1 MRVLV
6 GVVAAVDVCVCV
18 CVCVCVR
25 ACVRACVRVRARV
38 RTCVRACVRACYT
51 ARTPPRR
58 PRHPWPA
65 RAQQSRRA
73 RLCSQRRRLPTLGRA
88 AAARG
93 ARRWKRVRT
102 AACWVAARSR
112 PQPAPPPAGRDA
124 PCRRGG
130 WTPWRQAGA
139 APSPRGAVQRRS
151 RKTKRAANT
160 DATRGR
166 TTLAAGRLSSPPRR
180 RPAARPDATPRAGGA
195 RPCARGCRSAARRT
209 SPWSGARAPAPRWPH
224 RAHRAPS
231 RARCLLKLA
240 RRVNSINSQLLELPL
255 EGRCRASPS
264 SHRPRRP
271 ERRRPPP

>member
-1 MRVLV
+1 MRM
-6 GVVAAVDVCVCV
+6 GG
-18 CVCVCVR
+18 R
-25 ACVRACVRVRARV
+25 GREHRERR
-38 RTCVRACVRACYT
+38 YK
-51 ARTPPRR
+51 ARTTWIHLAVEKAQHRIKTRPNRAAMTRAEGQPAPAARPLESAPRR

-65 RAQQSRRA
+65 RAQRSRRA

-124 PCRRGG
+124 PCRRRG

-209 SPWSGARAPAPRWPH
+209 SPWSGARAPAPRWPP
-224 RAHRAPS
+224 RAHRTPS
-231 RARCLLKLA
+231 RA
-240 RRVNSINSQLLELPL
+240 
-255 EGRCRASPS
+255 RCRASPS